1 MTWDAERPGG
11 RRRGRIGLL
20 LGAAA
25 CLAVLV
31 APAPAGLSLP
41 AWRTAG
47 VALLMAVWWVTEA
60 IPIPATGLVPLV
72 VIPLLGIGSIDEAAR
87 PFANPIIFLLLG
99 GFLLALSMERWGL
112 PRRIALRTIGALGH
126 RPSAVMAGFMIAS
139 AFLSMWVSNT
149 ATAMMML
156 PIGLSVIELTKR
168 ETAPD
173 EESPARER
181 QSANFATGLM
191 LAIAYSCSIGGLG
204 TIVGTPPNAFAV
216 AFLRENYGIDIA
228 FARWMAFALP
238 VVAIGLVVTYLV
250 LTRVSFPMGDLR
262 IPGGREFIHDQLA
275 ELGPISTP
283 EKRVSLVFALTALLW
298 VSRPLLANLLPGIS
312 DAGIAVGAGLLL
324 FMLPSGTG
332 KTSGT
337 GRTPGAGRTSGTGR
351 GERLLSWRSAER
363 LPWGTL
369 LLFGGG
375 LSLASAFQRTGL
387 TTWVGSAMEGFGG
400 WPSILVVMAITT
412 VMILL
417 TELTS
422 NTATSAAFLPVV
434 GAVAIG
440 IGQNPLLLT
449 VPAALAASCAFMLP
463 VATGPNIVVYGSG
476 AITIPQMVRAGALLN
491 VAFVA
496 LITLATFLFMA
507 LVFGPGTAV
516 S

>member
-1 MTWDAERPGG
+1 MTWDAERPAG
-11 RRRGRIGLL
+11 RRRGRIGLV

-31 APAPAGLSLP
+31 APAPEGLSLP

-47 VALLMAVWWVTEA
+47 VALLMAIWWVTEA

-72 VIPLLGIGSIDEAAR
+72 LIPLLGIGSIDEAAR

-238 VVAIGLVVTYLV
+238 VVAIGLIVTYLV

-262 IPGGREFIHDQLA
+262 IPGGREFIHGQLA

-298 VSRPLLANLLPGIS
+298 VSRPLLADLLPGIS

-324 FMLPSGTG
+324 FTLPSGTG
-332 KTSGT
+332 
-337 GRTPGAGRTSGTGR
+337 P
-351 GERLLSWRSAER
+351 GERLLSWRWAER

-387 TTWVGSAMEGFGG
+387 TTWVGSGMEGFGG

-422 NTATSAAFLPVV
+422 NTATAAAFLPVV

-476 AITIPQMVRAGALLN
+476 AITIPQMVRAGAVLN

-496 LITLATFLFMA
+496 LITLASLLFMS

>member
-1 MTWDAERPGG
+1 MTWDVERPAG
-11 RRRGRIGLL
+11 RRRARIGLV

-31 APAPAGLSLP
+31 APAPEGLSLP

-156 PIGLSVIELTKR
+156 PIGLSVLELTKR
-168 ETAPD
+168 DTAPD
-173 EESPARER
+173 EKSPARER

-216 AFLRENYGIDIA
+216 AFLRNNYGIDIA
-228 FARWMAFALP
+228 FAQWMAFALP
-238 VVAIGLVVTYLV
+238 VVATGLIVTYLV

-262 IPGGREFIHDQLA
+262 IPGGREFIHGQLA
-275 ELGPISTP
+275 ELGPFSTP

-298 VSRPLLANLLPGIS
+298 VSRPLLADLLPGIS
-312 DAGIAVGAGLLL
+312 DPGIAVGAGLLL
-324 FMLPSGTG
+324 FMLPSGN
-332 KTSGT
+332 
-337 GRTPGAGRTSGTGR
+337 GR
-351 GERLLSWRSAER
+351 GERLLSWRWAER

-387 TTWVGSAMEGFGG
+387 TTWVGSGMEGFGG

-496 LITLATFLFMA
+496 LITLATLLFMS

>member
-1 MTWDAERPGG
+1 MTRDAERPGG
-11 RRRGRIGLL
+11 RRRGRIGLV

-25 CLAVLV
+25 FLAVLV
-31 APAPAGLSLP
+31 APAPEGLSLP

-72 VIPLLGIGSIDEAAR
+72 VIPLLGLGSIDEAAR

-149 ATAMMML
+149 ATVMMML

-168 ETAPD
+168 EMAPD

-181 QSANFATGLM
+181 QSANFATGLL
-191 LAIAYSCSIGGLG
+191 LAIAYSASIGGLG

-216 AFLRENYGIDIA
+216 AFLRESYGIDIA

-238 VVAIGLVVTYLV
+238 VVAMGLIVTYLV

-262 IPGGREFIHDQLA
+262 IPGGREFIHGQLA
-275 ELGPISTP
+275 ELGPTSTP

-298 VSRPLLANLLPGIS
+298 VSRPLLADLLPGIS

-332 KTSGT
+332 
-337 GRTPGAGRTSGTGR
+337 R
-351 GERLLSWRSAER
+351 GERLLSWRWAER

-387 TTWVGSAMEGFGG
+387 TTWVGSAMDGFGG

-422 NTATSAAFLPVV
+422 NTATAAAFLPVV

-476 AITIPQMVRAGALLN
+476 AITIPQMARAGALLN

-496 LITLATFLFMA
+496 LITLATLLFLS
-507 LVFGPGTAV
+507 LVFGPATAV

>member
-1 MTWDAERPGG
+1 MTWDTERPGG
-11 RRRGRIGLL
+11 RRRGRIGLV

-31 APAPAGLSLP
+31 APAPEGLPLP

-149 ATAMMML
+149 ATTMMML
-156 PIGLSVIELTKR
+156 PIGLSVIALTKR
-168 ETAPD
+168 ETAPN

-181 QSANFATGLM
+181 QSANFATGLL
-191 LAIAYSCSIGGLG
+191 LAIAYSASIGGLG

-262 IPGGREFIHDQLA
+262 IPGGREFIHGQLA

-298 VSRPLLANLLPGIS
+298 VSRPLLADLLPGIS

-332 KTSGT
+332 
-337 GRTPGAGRTSGTGR
+337 R
-351 GERLLSWRSAER
+351 GERLLSWRWAER

-422 NTATSAAFLPVV
+422 NTATAAAFLPVV

-491 VAFVA
+491 VAFVV
-496 LITLATFLFMA
+496 LITLATLLFMA

>member
-1 MTWDAERPGG
+1 
-11 RRRGRIGLL
+11 
-20 LGAAA
+20 
-25 CLAVLV
+25 
-31 APAPAGLSLP
+31 
-41 AWRTAG
+41 
-47 VALLMAVWWVTEA
+47 MAVWWVTEA

-156 PIGLSVIELTKR
+156 PIGLSVIELMKR

-173 EESPARER
+173 EETPARER

-238 VVAIGLVVTYLV
+238 VVATGLIVTYLV

-262 IPGGREFIHDQLA
+262 IPGGREFIHGQLA

-298 VSRPLLANLLPGIS
+298 VSRPLLADLLPGIS

-324 FMLPSGTG
+324 FMLPSGN
-332 KTSGT
+332 
-337 GRTPGAGRTSGTGR
+337 GR
-351 GERLLSWRSAER
+351 GERLLSWRWAER

-387 TTWVGSAMEGFGG
+387 TTWVGSGMEGFGG

-422 NTATSAAFLPVV
+422 NTATSAAFLPVI

-496 LITLATFLFMA
+496 LITLATLLFMS

>member
-1 MTWDAERPGG
+1 MTSDAERLGG
-11 RRRGRIGLL
+11 RRRGRIGLV
-20 LGAAA
+20 LGAVA

-31 APAPAGLSLP
+31 SPAPEGLSLP

-156 PIGLSVIELTKR
+156 PIGLSVVELTKR

-173 EESPARER
+173 EGSPVRER
-181 QSANFATGLM
+181 QSANFATGLL

-216 AFLRENYGIDIA
+216 AFLRESYGIDIP

-238 VVAIGLVVTYLV
+238 VVALGLIVTYLV

-262 IPGGREFIHDQLA
+262 IPGGRAFIHDQLA

-298 VSRPLLANLLPGIS
+298 VSRPLLSDLLPGIS

-324 FMLPSGTG
+324 FMLPA
-332 KTSGT
+332 GT
-337 GRTPGAGRTSGTGR
+337 GRTAGTGRASGSGR
-351 GERLLSWRSAER
+351 GERLLSWRWAER

-496 LITLATFLFMA
+496 LITLATLLFMS
-507 LVFGPGTAV
+507 LVFGPATAV